1 MFHFFFFFFFFLSKV
16 LGKKRAFLKQ
26 KVVDT
31 GGNPEINGPPNN
43 KAWHFQPY
51 KADRSER
58 SYDFFTSRLLQ
69 THESSNVVDC
79 LVHMFYF

>member
-1 MFHFFFFFFFFLSKV
+1 M

-26 KVVDT
+26 KIFDI

-51 KADRSER
+51 EADRSER

-69 THESSNVVDC
+69 AYQSSYIVHC
-79 LVHMFYF
+79 LVHIFYF